1 MPSCDILIPF
11 FLRKV
16 GETIFLDK
24 ICLNSSKLLILLT
37 NLAFRVSEINLC
49 LIAIGVNRKSAL
61 SALKVNLYSALDVN
75 IL

>member
-49 LIAIGVNRKSAL
+49 LIAKGVNRKSAL
-61 SALKVNLYSALDVN
+61 SALRVNLYSALDVN